1 MLKSNIKNYLLEFPN
16 YFSLFLFS
24 FFMMSLSPVLL
35 DVSKFF
41 NITPEKMNLV
51 MTFFLIGEGIGI
63 IALIYLNRKFEKRNL
78 IIWSY
83 IAIIP
88 IMLALML
95 ATSITLF
102 YILYFLAGCFFGV
115 IFLNANLSMLEGKVK
130 NKDSIVNLGHGF
142 FAIGALASPFVV
154 SILLKNQVSWKM
166 IYIVIICLILV
177 SFALH
182 LFIIRR
188 KKVGLLAES
197 KAINFKRIFKYRR
210 KNIYMILTSVL
221 MFFYV
226 ISEVVIF
233 SWAPTFFRVEKLFSL
248 IDASLVVSF
257 FWIGILAGRLVISFL
272 SYRIK
277 AGTLLIILSLIS
289 LTGLSCA
296 IFVNSQIVNFIG
308 IGLTGIGF
316 SGIPPILISSAGKIF
331 GSGKEISL
339 TILFVIG
346 IIGGSAIPFV
356 ITLLSGYGSYI
367 SMLIVVISMVV
378 FFIMV
383 FVRKAY
389 RKTLKTK

>member
-1 MLKSNIKNYLLEFPN
+1 
-16 YFSLFLFS
+16 
-24 FFMMSLSPVLL
+24 MMSLSPVLL
-35 DVSKFF
+35 DVSEFF

-51 MTFFLIGEGIGI
+51 MTFFLIGECIGI

-154 SILLKNQVSWKM
+154 SILLENQVGWKM

-197 KAINFKRIFKYRR
+197 KTIDFKRIFKYRR

-248 IDASLVVSF
+248 INASLIISF

-289 LTGLSCA
+289 LTGLSCT

-308 IGLTGIGF
+308 IGFTGIGF
-316 SGIPPILISSAGKIF
+316 SGIPPILISSAGRIF

-346 IIGGSAIPFV
+346 IIGGSAVPFV
-356 ITLLSGYGSYI
+356 ITLLSGYGLFI
-367 SMLIVVISMVV
+367 SMLIVVISMAV

-383 FVRKAY
+383 FVRRAY

>member
-1 MLKSNIKNYLLEFPN
+1 
-16 YFSLFLFS
+16 
-24 FFMMSLSPVLL
+24 
-35 DVSKFF
+35 
-41 NITPEKMNLV
+41 
-51 MTFFLIGEGIGI
+51 
-63 IALIYLNRKFEKRNL
+63 
-78 IIWSY
+78 
-83 IAIIP
+83 
-88 IMLALML
+88 
-95 ATSITLF
+95 
-102 YILYFLAGCFFGV
+102 
-115 IFLNANLSMLEGKVK
+115 
-130 NKDSIVNLGHGF
+130 
-142 FAIGALASPFVV
+142 
-154 SILLKNQVSWKM
+154 M

-182 LFIIRR
+182 LFIMRR

-197 KAINFKRIFKYRR
+197 KAIDFKRIFKYRK

-233 SWAPTFFRVEKLFSL
+233 SWAPTFFRAEKLFSL
-248 IDASLVVSF
+248 FNASLVVSF

-289 LTGLSCA
+289 LAGLSCA

-316 SGIPPILISSAGKIF
+316 SGIPPLLISSAGRIF

-356 ITLLSGYGSYI
+356 IILLSGYGLFI
-367 SMLIVVISMVV
+367 SMLIAVISMAV

-383 FVRKAY
+383 FVRRAY
-389 RKTLKTK
+389 RKTLKAK

>member
-16 YFSLFLFS
+16 YFSLFIFS

-41 NITPEKMNLV
+41 NISPEKMNLI
-51 MTFFLIGEGIGI
+51 MTFFLMGECIGI

-83 IAIIP
+83 LAIIP

-95 ATSITLF
+95 ATNITLF
-102 YILYFLAGCFFGV
+102 YALYFLAGCFFGV

-130 NKDSIVNLGHGF
+130 NKDSIVNLGHSF
-142 FAIGALASPFVV
+142 FAIGALVSPFVI
-154 SILLKNQVSWKM
+154 SIILKNQVSWKM

-197 KAINFKRIFKYRR
+197 KAIDFKRIFKYRK

-248 IDASLVVSF
+248 FNASLVVSF
-257 FWIGILAGRLVISFL
+257 FWIGILVGRLVISFL
-272 SYRIK
+272 SYKIK
-277 AGTLLIILSLIS
+277 AGTLLIILSLVS
-289 LTGLSCA
+289 LAGLSCA

-316 SGIPPILISSAGKIF
+316 SGIPPLLISSAGRIF

-356 ITLLSGYGSYI
+356 ITLLSGYGLFI
-367 SMLIVVISMVV
+367 SMLIVVISMAV

-383 FVRKAY
+383 FVRRAY
-389 RKTLKTK
+389 RKTLKAK

>member
-1 MLKSNIKNYLLEFPN
+1 MVKSNIKNYLLEFPN

-24 FFMMSLSPVLL
+24 FFMMSLSPALL
-35 DVSKFF
+35 DISKYFG
-41 NITPEKMNLV
+41 ITPEKMNLV

-63 IALIYLNRKFEKRNL
+63 IALIYLNRRFEKRNL

-95 ATSITLF
+95 ATNIILF
-102 YILYFLAGCFFGV
+102 YTLYFLAGLFLGV
-115 IFLNANLSMLEGKVK
+115 IFLNANLGMLEGKVK
-130 NKDSIVNLGHGF
+130 NKDSIVNLGFGF
-142 FAIGALASPFVV
+142 FAIGALASPFVT
-154 SILLKNQVSWKM
+154 SLLLKNQISWKI
-166 IYIVIICLILV
+166 IYVIIICLILF
-177 SFALH
+177 SFASQL
-182 LFIIRR
+182 LIISR
-188 KKVGLLAES
+188 KRIGLLAES
-197 KAINFKRIFKYRR
+197 KGIEFKKIFKYRK

-226 ISEVVIF
+226 IAEVIMF

-248 IDASLVVSF
+248 INASFVVSL
-257 FWIGILAGRLVISFL
+257 FWIGILVGRLVISVL

-277 AGTLLIILSLIS
+277 AGTLLIILSIIS
-289 LTGLSCA
+289 LTGVSCA
-296 IFVNSQIVNFIG
+296 IFVNSQIINFIG

-316 SGIPPILISSAGKIF
+316 SGVPPLLISSAGRIF

-339 TILFVIG
+339 TILFVVG
-346 IIGGSAIPFV
+346 IIGGSAMPFV
-356 ITLLSGYGSYI
+356 ITLLSGYGLFF
-367 SMLIVVISMVV
+367 SMLIVVISMTA

-389 RKTLKTK
+389 RKTLKAK

>member
-1 MLKSNIKNYLLEFPN
+1 
-16 YFSLFLFS
+16 
-24 FFMMSLSPVLL
+24 MMSLSPVLL

-41 NITPEKMNLV
+41 DISPEKMNLI
-51 MTFFLIGEGIGI
+51 MTFFLMGEGIGI

-83 IAIIP
+83 LAIIP

-95 ATSITLF
+95 ATNITLF
-102 YILYFLAGCFFGV
+102 YALYFLAGCLFGV

-142 FAIGALASPFVV
+142 FAIGALVSPFVT
-154 SILLKNQVSWKM
+154 SIILKNQVSWKM

-197 KAINFKRIFKYRR
+197 RAIEFKKIFKYRK

-233 SWAPTFFRVEKLFSL
+233 SWAPTFFRAEKLFSL
-248 IDASLVVSF
+248 FDASLVVSL
-257 FWIGILAGRLVISFL
+257 FWIGILIGRLAISFL

-289 LTGLSCA
+289 LAGLSCA
-296 IFVNSQIVNFIG
+296 IFINSQIVNFIG

-316 SGIPPILISSAGKIF
+316 SGIPPLLISSAGRIF

-356 ITLLSGYGSYI
+356 ITLLSGYGLFI
-367 SMLIVVISMVV
+367 SMLIVVISMAV

-383 FVRKAY
+383 FVRRAY
-389 RKTLKTK
+389 RKTLKAK